1 MFTYEISYDYKG
13 YLEVI
18 DVNADD
24 ILSAIGQFFENT
36 NGKLNDIIKI
46 EAKQ

>member
-1 MFTYEISYDYKG
+1 MNTYEISYDYKG

-36 NGKLNDIIKI
+36 NGKLSDIIRV
-46 EAKQ
+46 ELKQ